1 MAVPVFTLQ
10 LNCKILPGRVTIGK
24 YDGSHSCLTAATTAD
39 KVLIHSPHRRL
50 GPASQITGATT
61 WSQVNKE
68 ISLLSVNRNVSALA
82 AGRLHPELE
91 QDILIVGTQS
101 SVLAYN
107 VESNKDLFY
116 KEVADGANVIVV
128 GNLSGYENPLA
139 LVGGNCSIQGFDYKG
154 NDPYWTV
161 SGDNVR
167 SLALLDYD
175 LDGENELIVGSD
187 DFDLRVFK
195 EDVMVGET
203 SETEVATIL
212 APLRGSKMAY
222 ALANGT
228 VGVYN
233 KLHRVWR
240 VKSKNRAVS
249 VLSYDIDGDGVEEL
263 VTGWSNGKVDAR
275 NSRTGEV
282 VFKDNFNCSIAGLA
296 DGDYRL
302 EGRSQLICC
311 SVDGEV
317 RGYDSSRLGT
327 LIEGNVHQ
335 DAVRDLLQK
344 KQALLMELRNYESN
358 TRSSG
363 NAVGQANMNA
373 GMIPAKT
380 SLQTTVSINM
390 GNKSK
395 GPHVELC
402 LTTNNETI
410 IRAVLVFA
418 EGIFAGETH
427 VVHPHDDELS
437 SSLRVALFPP
447 RDVPLDI
454 HIKALVGLPRTEQ
467 FHVFELTRHLP
478 RFAMYTLMSATAP
491 LSQDQ
496 PHNFVSFFI
505 SERVQRVIL
514 WINQNFLLSSE
525 LEQEASGGSLS
536 VSFTALRDGSLLN
549 ISMHPAGRVVISTPN
564 MTLAGDLV
572 QSLASFLNLSNLQV
586 IAEFPDELAHLGEWL
601 EKVSNLQEVRIQL
614 GADLAHRAGLV
625 RNLIVRAE
633 DARLLPDL
641 KSMRDWHSQLK
652 EVNDDLIN
660 SYNIRCSNHNELLDI
675 LKQINLTIQKAARLR
690 VGQSKADV
698 VNLSRSALQ
707 SNNLHSLMKIVRTGE
722 A

>member
-373 GMIPAKT
+373 GMIP
-380 SLQTTVSINM
+380 
-390 GNKSK
+390 
-395 GPHVELC
+395 PHVELC

-505 SERVQRVIL
+505 SERVIL